1 MKPRECRARV
11 TAVRRLAPEVLE
23 AELAMVEPPALDFA
37 AGQWVSVPFGPK
49 TVRAYSIASPPL
61 DRRRIAL
68 CADVAPGGL
77 GSRWFRGLA
86 PGAEVTRDHEHDD
99 HDWWPADV
107 AAWPQRAD
115 EPLRRMATL
124 LEGAAA

>member
-49 TVRAYSIASPPL
+49 TVRAYSIASAPL
-61 DRRRIAL
+61 DR
-68 CADVAPGGL
+68 
-77 GSRWFRGLA
+77 
-86 PGAEVTRDHEHDD
+86 
-99 HDWWPADV
+99 
-107 AAWPQRAD
+107 
-115 EPLRRMATL
+115 
-124 LEGAAA
+124 